1 MVKKTCIVMAAAA
14 AFAVAGCAGTE
25 VQDKESMLSAANFTM
40 KKATTP
46 AQLANLKAMTQNQI
60 VVHVKNG
67 KNVYVYADAAQCQC
81 VYVGNEAAY
90 QNYQQMR
97 IAKNIADEQLMAAQ
111 MNQDAM
117 MDWGAWGPWG
127 PGLY

>member
-1 MVKKTCIVMAAAA
+1 VKKSCIVVAAAL
-14 AFAVAGCAGTE
+14 AVAGCAGVG

-46 AQLANLKAMTQNQI
+46 AQLANLKAMPQNQI

-67 KNVYVYADAAQCQC
+67 NNVYVYADAAQCQC

-90 QNYQQMR
+90 QNYQQIR
-97 IAKNIADEQLMAAQ
+97 IAKNIANEQLMAAQ

>member
-1 MVKKTCIVMAAAA
+1 MKKSCIVVAAAA
-14 AFAVAGCAGTE
+14 ALAVAGCAGVG

-46 AQLANLKAMTQNQI
+46 AQLANLKAMPQNQI
-60 VVHVKNG
+60 VVYVKNG
-67 KNVYVYADAAQCQC
+67 NNVYVYADAAQCQC

-90 QNYQQMR
+90 QNYQQIR
-97 IAKNIADEQLMAAQ
+97 IAKNIANEQLMAAQ

>member
-1 MVKKTCIVMAAAA
+1 
-14 AFAVAGCAGTE
+14 
-25 VQDKESMLSAANFTM
+25 M

-46 AQLANLKAMTQNQI
+46 AQLANLKAMPQNQI

-67 KNVYVYADAAQCQC
+67 NNVYVYADAAQCQC

-90 QNYQQMR
+90 QNYQQIR
-97 IAKNIADEQLMAAQ
+97 IAKNIANEQLMAAQ